1 MPGSSGE
8 KSRLTLAVD
17 QRPGLKC
24 SDPSSSRRPLPS
36 SCSYGRDFDTVL
48 LSGYGIDGIGELAM
62 AINHVVALGS
72 RSVSDGSMAVAAISF
87 KRKRRGLTT
96 LCGGLKF
103 VYLLWRG
110 WFQTL
115 EL

>member
-1 MPGSSGE
+1 
-8 KSRLTLAVD
+8 
-17 QRPGLKC
+17 
-24 SDPSSSRRPLPS
+24 
-36 SCSYGRDFDTVL
+36 
-48 LSGYGIDGIGELAM
+48 M